1 MDFNQQIEEA
11 KQKLLSLGF
20 TQEKYNELMD
30 LAAEEMMDEAL
41 TELQERD
48 LQVLETLEKDLIG
61 EPKTME
67 EANQNIHLIFNA
79 AYGEQAE
86 QMKQKLLL
94 EYLNSVIT
102 ETATTKDLL
111 TRYQAGDPT
120 AVAAIES
127 NKNNPEV
134 QEFVQYM
141 EKTHGEEDQESVNQ
155 NTTIQQSTFPS
166 PEVTTE

>member
-20 TQEKYNELMD
+20 TQEKFNELMD
-30 LAAEEMMDEAL
+30 LAAEEMIDEAL
-41 TELQERD
+41 AELQERD
-48 LQVLETLEKDLIG
+48 LPILETLERDLIE

-67 EANQNIHLIFNA
+67 EANQNLQKIFTA

-86 QMKQKLLL
+86 QMKQKMLL
-94 EYLNSVIT
+94 EYLNHVVT
-102 ETATTKDLL
+102 ETTTTKDLL

-141 EKTHGEEDQESVNQ
+141 EENQGKEDQGSVDQ
-155 NTTIQQSTFPS
+155 DTTIQQATFPS

>member
-20 TQEKYNELMD
+20 TQEKFNELMD
-30 LAAEEMMDEAL
+30 LAAEEMIDEAL
-41 TELQERD
+41 AELQERD
-48 LQVLETLEKDLIG
+48 LPILETLERDLIE

-67 EANQNIHLIFNA
+67 EANQNLQKIFTA

-86 QMKQKLLL
+86 QMKQKMLL
-94 EYLNSVIT
+94 EYLNHVVT
-102 ETATTKDLL
+102 ETTTTKDLL

-127 NKNNPEV
+127 NKDNPEV

-141 EKTHGEEDQESVNQ
+141 EENQGKEDQGSVDQ
-155 NTTIQQSTFPS
+155 ETTIQQATFPS

>member
-1 MDFNQQIEEA
+1 
-11 KQKLLSLGF
+11 
-20 TQEKYNELMD
+20 
-30 LAAEEMMDEAL
+30 
-41 TELQERD
+41 
-48 LQVLETLEKDLIG
+48 
-61 EPKTME
+61 ME
-67 EANQNIHLIFNA
+67 EANQNLQKIFTA

-86 QMKQKLLL
+86 QMKQKMLL
-94 EYLNSVIT
+94 EYLNHVVT
-102 ETATTKDLL
+102 ETTTTKDLL

-141 EKTHGEEDQESVNQ
+141 EENQGKEDQGSVDQ
-155 NTTIQQSTFPS
+155 DTTIQQATFPS